1 MHTHVPLPL
10 SDIWVT
16 EKKSF
21 WIQSAYSYPRDL
33 SLPLLMIVYT
43 LDTFNLLI
51 REETYLSSHRKHL
64 LVVVVVTNWVFQ
76 NPVFRSFF
84 GEYLNVPPI
93 FDYFCPPLWKLMKNY
108 FKKTLFQFTLK
119 PKFLAEFRI
128 KPISQLFDPI
138 LSLIHPGMEH
148 PLKIAAKSHYDSDP
162 LECR

>member
-1 MHTHVPLPL
+1 MEGGRTSKVLFPYERQISSTFRPPCTHTCH
-10 SDIWVT
+10 SHSVT
-16 EKKSF
+16 YEWPKKKSF

-84 GEYLNVPPI
+84 GEYLNSPPFLII
-93 FDYFCPPLWKLMKNY
+93 FVRHSWKIIKN
-108 FKKTLFQFTLK
+108 TLFQFALN
-119 PKFLAEFRI
+119 PNSWL
-128 KPISQLFDPI
+128 
-138 LSLIHPGMEH
+138 LSDKTDFPTIRPNPH
-148 PLKIAAKSHYDSDP
+148 
-162 LECR
+162 